1 MNSLQYENQKLKT
14 NNSSINIKIL
24 ESLIN
29 YSKKEDN
36 TKLNE
41 MISDLINYKNKFENL
56 DDFGKKQQQLN
67 FKHTL
72 YQYLQKNLLETI
84 YIKDK
89 EKKYEKANDLYLWY
103 KGKIKLFENLRYIK
117 TKSYIGPEEFD
128 GMDYINEKFKDTIEE
143 RKKYISQTEREKME
157 MKFRNLESYNKQS
170 IKSINN
176 YRRKLIKIRRNKS
189 QIISSNIIPEKRICR
204 PYERKNILEEK
215 HGNRNNNLNISF
227 PFLNYSLLK
236 TNKIIIDSKNKIFSE
251 KRSQEENEKKIDEF
265 CLNKA
270 KYKADSMNKFEIQ
283 QLISNY
289 VKENEFNSF
298 LLKKYKNNKI
308 RDREKK
314 VDIYNNLMENKYE
327 KIENRLINIKRNKII
342 INNIHNLNIETNKI
356 IDQEKG
362 KIKFI
367 DIFLKYP
374 SIQINN
380 KLINKCLNCKNVPS
394 DCISKLLFNN
404 KIFKQRLI
412 YNNLLNIKNKGE
424 RTQSTINNY
433 SLKSNIFDD
442 ESKYITND
450 KNKYNLSAYN
460 IENIENL
467 NKKHISDEHIKENNV
482 KIYKINNVYKI
493 YKDNYLN
500 LRKSISNFR
509 KTEYQKILNLSKR
522 TNKIYNE
529 TFINGTLNSN
539 VIDKKSNLDDKIL
552 FKKKINAIEE
562 KNYKCL
568 SSAMLNPDE
577 SSIFS
582 KFYLPKSGSLL
593 LQRINKL

>member
-67 FKHTL
+67 LKHTL

-327 KIENRLINIKRNKII
+327 KIENRLINIKRNKIF

-394 DCISKLLFNN
+394 DSISKLLFNN

-529 TFINGTLNSN
+529 TFINGTLNST

>member
-394 DCISKLLFNN
+394 DSISKLLFNN

-529 TFINGTLNSN
+529 TIINGTLNSN

-562 KNYKCL
+562 KNYKSL

>member
-1 MNSLQYENQKLKT
+1 MNSFQYENQKLKT

-327 KIENRLINIKRNKII
+327 KIENRLINIKRNKIF

-394 DCISKLLFNN
+394 DSISKLLFNN

>member
-67 FKHTL
+67 LKHTL

-103 KGKIKLFENLRYIK
+103 KGKIKLFENLRYMK

-298 LLKKYKNNKI
+298 LLKKYNNNKI

-327 KIENRLINIKRNKII
+327 KIENRLINIKRNKIF

-380 KLINKCLNCKNVPS
+380 KLINKCLNCKNIPS
-394 DCISKLLFNN
+394 DSISKLLFNN

-509 KTEYQKILNLSKR
+509 KSEYQELVNLSK
-522 TNKIYNE
+522 
-529 TFINGTLNSN
+529 
-539 VIDKKSNLDDKIL
+539 KKSSIDIKDEGNNNENKHNKKEYKDNLDDKIL
-552 FKKKINAIEE
+552 FKNKIKIIKD
-562 KNYKCL
+562 KNINNL
-568 SSAMLNPDE
+568 SSAILNPNE
-577 SSIFS
+577 SNTFS
-582 KFYLPKSGSLL
+582 KYYLPRSGSLL
-593 LQRINKL
+593 LSRYK

>member
-103 KGKIKLFENLRYIK
+103 KGKIKLFENLRYMK

-380 KLINKCLNCKNVPS
+380 KLINKCLNCKNIPS
-394 DCISKLLFNN
+394 DSISKLLFNN

-552 FKKKINAIEE
+552 FKKKINAVEE

>member
-394 DCISKLLFNN
+394 DSISKLLFNN

>member
-204 PYERKNILEEK
+204 PCERKNILEEK

-308 RDREKK
+308 KDREKK
-314 VDIYNNLMENKYE
+314 VDIYNNLKENKYE

-380 KLINKCLNCKNVPS
+380 KLINKCLNCKNIPS
-394 DCISKLLFNN
+394 DSISKLLFNN

>member
-103 KGKIKLFENLRYIK
+103 KGKIKLFENLRYMK

-298 LLKKYKNNKI
+298 LLKKYNNNKI

-380 KLINKCLNCKNVPS
+380 KLINKCLNCKNIPS
-394 DCISKLLFNN
+394 DSISKLLFNN

-552 FKKKINAIEE
+552 FKKKINAVEE